1 VTLRTLAGCLA
12 AAALLLAPAS
22 HAGVRIELRSTSSGG
37 KDAKPTSAR
46 YQVFVDGESLAVEL
60 ARRDGTPATRRVV
73 FRGGEDVAWLVDHKR
88 RTYYQVDPK
97 SAAQAAS
104 QVSGLR
110 QGLEEGLGS
119 LSPDQRAAVQ
129 DLLGE
134 LAKPAPVE
142 LPEYRLRERG
152 ELARYAEIA
161 CAQHDVLEGEK
172 VVAEV
177 CLADYGK
184 PPLVREQLAAVPK
197 LGVFL
202 RRTLE
207 PLAREFPSLL
217 PLAPW
222 AALDAVQGLP
232 LRMRSVADDGATSE
246 TTVTRIEAAPV
257 DPALFALPAGYAR
270 SWIPPFR

>member
-1 VTLRTLAGCLA
+1 MRAIAAFL
-12 AAALLLAPAS
+12 AAALLLLAPAAQ
-22 HAGVRIELRSTSSGG
+22 AGVRIELTSASSGG
-37 KDAKPTSAR
+37 KDGKARKAR
-46 YQVFVDGESLAVEL
+46 YQVFVDGQRLAVEL
-60 ARRDGTPATRRVV
+60 ARRDGSPATRRIV
-73 FRGGEDVAWLVDHKR
+73 FRGGEDVAWLVDHER
-88 RTYYQVDPK
+88 RSYFQVDPK
-97 SAAQAAS
+97 SAEQTAS
-104 QVSGLR
+104 QVGGLR
-110 QGLEEGLGS
+110 DGIEQGLES

-134 LAKPAPVE
+134 LAKPSPRP

-161 CAQHDVLEGEK
+161 CARYDVLEGEK
-172 VVAEV
+172 VVAET

-184 PPLVREQLAAVPK
+184 PPLVREQLAAVPA
-197 LGVFL
+197 LGDFL

-222 AALDAVQGLP
+222 TALDAVQGFP
-232 LRMRSVADDGATSE
+232 LRLRSVEEDGATSE
-246 TTVTRIEAAPV
+246 STVTRIEAAAV
-257 DPALFALPAGYAR
+257 DPALFALPEGYAR